1 MPPAIRVRDLRKSY
15 DGTPVVDGLSFD
27 VPGGSVF
34 ALLGPNGA
42 GKTTTV
48 ECLEGFRRPDGG
60 EVAVLGL
67 DPWRDRDAL
76 VARMGVMLQEG
87 GVHQAAT
94 PREVLQLFARF
105 YRAPLDPDALLETV
119 GLAAVAGRRYR
130 VLSGGQKQ
138 RLNLAL
144 ALVGRPRVVVLDEP
158 TAGMDPQAR
167 QATWDLVRG
176 LRDDGVTVLLTTHFM
191 DEAERLADQ
200 VAVIDRGRLLAL
212 DSPAALVADA
222 GGDRL
227 LVLTPAAVD
236 AAALAAAVGAAVEED
251 GRGRLLVH
259 AGPEAIPAVTAWFAA
274 RGLPLTG
281 VSAAGGGLEDVFL
294 RLTGKAV
301 RP

>member
-1 MPPAIRVRDLRKSY
+1 MPPAIRVRDLRKVY
-15 DGTPVVDGLSFD
+15 GGTPAVDGLSFD
-27 VPGGSVF
+27 VPAGSVF

-48 ECLEGFRRPDGG
+48 ECIEGFRRPDGG
-60 EVAVLGL
+60 SVEVLGF

-87 GVHQAAT
+87 GVHQATT
-94 PREVLQLFARF
+94 PREVLRTHARF
-105 YRAPLDPDALLETV
+105 YRAPLDPDELLETV
-119 GLAAVAGRRYR
+119 GLTAVAGRRYR
-130 VLSGGQKQ
+130 TLSGGQKQ

-176 LRDDGVTVLLTTHFM
+176 LRADGVTVLLTTHFM
-191 DEAERLADQ
+191 DEAERLADR
-200 VAVIDRGRLLAL
+200 VAVIDHGRLLAL

-222 GGDRL
+222 PQDRL
-227 LVLTPAAVD
+227 LVQTPAAVD
-236 AAALAAAVGAAVEED
+236 AAALAAAVGAPIEED
-251 GRGRLLVH
+251 GSGRLLVH
-259 AGPEAIPAVTAWFAA
+259 AGPEAIPAVTAWFAEQ
-274 RGLPLTG
+274 GLPLTG

-294 RLTGKAV
+294 RLTGRQV